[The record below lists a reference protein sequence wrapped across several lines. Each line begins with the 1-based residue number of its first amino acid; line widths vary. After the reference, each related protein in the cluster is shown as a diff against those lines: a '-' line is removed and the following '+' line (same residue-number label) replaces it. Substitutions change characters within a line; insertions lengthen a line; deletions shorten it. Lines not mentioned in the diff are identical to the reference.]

1 MTAAKTRIRTNEAS
15 VRTFDLAFMCGH
27 HNVAAGRGLG
37 GRVHAPVQLVDIVFP
52 PTQAILK
59 NDVAMSWKWSKTTHR
74 QMAQRLAQDSNR
86 VDAPFWTPPDP
97 SLYVLPPPPV
107 YRVPSTESG
116 EHSR

>member
-1 MTAAKTRIRTNEAS
+1 MAVADISPTLPSCAAIMSSRYGQRARRS
-15 VRTFDLAFMCGH
+15 S
-27 HNVAAGRGLG
+27 AG
-37 GRVHAPVQLVDIVFP
+37 APVQLVDIAFP